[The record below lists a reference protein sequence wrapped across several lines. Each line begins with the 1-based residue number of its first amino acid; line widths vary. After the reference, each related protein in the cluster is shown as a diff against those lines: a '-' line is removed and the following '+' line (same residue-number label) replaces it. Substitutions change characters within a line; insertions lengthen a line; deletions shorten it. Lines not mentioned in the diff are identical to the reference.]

1 MGGVTQREAVGDE
14 GRWRRRDKGR
24 RWAIREDGGVTKGEA
39 VGEREDGGVTKA
51 DNIPNSKSID
61 RSGEGFLRKN

>member
-1 MGGVTQREAVGDE
+1 VG
-14 GRWRRRDKGR
+14 
-24 RWAIREDGGVTKGEA
+24 AIREDGDGVTKGDDGGVTKG
-39 VGEREDGGVTKA
+39 